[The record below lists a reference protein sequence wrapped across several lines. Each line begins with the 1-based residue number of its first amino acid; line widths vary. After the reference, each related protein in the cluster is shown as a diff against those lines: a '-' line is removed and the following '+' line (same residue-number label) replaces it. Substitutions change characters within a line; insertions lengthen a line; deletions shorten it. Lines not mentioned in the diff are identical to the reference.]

1 MPKKKEM
8 SWCLKWRKFKT
19 KIHEKKNIEAK
30 LNILLKATNGL
41 EFAHIDPTCYSI
53 LSRN

>member
-1 MPKKKEM
+1 MVLEM
-8 SWCLKWRKFKT
+8 EEIQNQNRE
-19 KIHEKKNIEAK
+19 IIQQKKNMEAK